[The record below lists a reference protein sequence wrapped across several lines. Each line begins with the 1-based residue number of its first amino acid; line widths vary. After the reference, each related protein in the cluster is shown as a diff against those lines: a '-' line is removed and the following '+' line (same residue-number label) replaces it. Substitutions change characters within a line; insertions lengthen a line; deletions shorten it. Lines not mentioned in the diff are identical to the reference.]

1 MFYASLVTWMDGW
14 SNWVYLARYSFG
26 VLPVCLFKFVCS
38 NNTIGTFYSCGMVS
52 SCFNHTFMLDVLIHI
67 VSIFYVLCMLDGW
80 SNWVDL
86 ARSSFGV
93 LSVYFFPKLSVV
105 TIQLEHSTLVEW
117 CLVVLFLSYLSIA
130 IVFIC
135 ICLVTLCLIYLCDQF
150 N

>member
-52 SCFNHTFMLDVLIHI
+52 SCFIHTYVICVIQFILK
-67 VSIFYVLCMLDGW
+67 FYVLWIIGHMDGW
-80 SNWVDL
+80 NKWVDL

-93 LSVYFFPKLSVV
+93 LSIYFFPDLSVV
-105 TIQLEHSTLVEW
+105 TIQLEHFTLVEW
-117 CLVVLFLSYLSIA
+117 CLVVILFMFYMLFFMYFNA
-130 IVFIC
+130 
-135 ICLVTLCLIYLCDQF
+135 LCVMH
-150 N
+150 